1 MVSIVH
7 IISTCGRCLE
17 VKTRSISERCLEVK
31 TQDISERCLVD
42 LVKGISE
49 RCLRCTF
56 DMVCFD
62 VQDRLVLDP
71 RILMSLMVL

>member
-1 MVSIVH
+1 M
-7 IISTCGRCLE
+7 
-17 VKTRSISERCLEVK
+17 K

-42 LVKGISE
+42 LIKDISERCLVDLIKGISE

-62 VQDRLVLDP
+62 VLDRLVLDP
-71 RILMSLMVL
+71 RILMSLMML

>member
-1 MVSIVH
+1 M
-7 IISTCGRCLE
+7 
-17 VKTRSISERCLEVK
+17 K

-49 RCLRCTF
+49 RFLRCTF

-62 VQDRLVLDP
+62 VLDRLALDP
-71 RILMSLMVL
+71 RILISLMML